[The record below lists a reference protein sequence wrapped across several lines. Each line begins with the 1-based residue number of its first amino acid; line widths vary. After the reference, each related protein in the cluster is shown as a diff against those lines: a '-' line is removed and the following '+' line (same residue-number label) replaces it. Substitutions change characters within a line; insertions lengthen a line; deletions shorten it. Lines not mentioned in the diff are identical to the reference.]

1 MSIKVLLVLAEERA
15 VCESLRATLP
25 ERDLLVFE
33 PSLGQGLRRLISL
46 RPDAVIVDD
55 AQQLGKEAV
64 QQLRLSSPSVP
75 VIAMSS
81 RGDAET
87 LAGFVLAGAQACLA
101 KPFSCED
108 LRRAVEL
115 AVTPAPAAAAVANV
129 AAPAANSGAVLK
141 SQVVQHQTA
150 MRWLNRL
157 AGLMKDPERIAQSL
171 TDAVGDVFDAIRSA
185 VLFEEGAGVRV
196 VASGGMAAPVP
207 EGITLDFA
215 SGLMRWFEENPCL
228 FDRAANPGAT
238 GAVKEIQ
245 LLGGRLG
252 VPLVSS
258 GRVCGAL
265 VVGDKASGGDYTA
278 EERELL
284 TVIGRFASATI
295 ENARLYET
303 VSHHRERVDG
313 ILSNVTAG
321 VVVVRPNRTLALMN
335 RSAERILQ
343 VRSTEVLGKSVQKL
357 GSGFADVALRT
368 LDDGKPRL
376 RQEVRDPA
384 INAVLGLSATPMG
397 DEGVVIIFSKLP
409 EPEADSEDVAYSPF
423 WEYLASRVAQEIKNP
438 MVAINTFAQ
447 LLPRKYDSEEFR
459 EAFGEV
465 VQTEVSRINNVVET
479 LFEFARH
486 PRVITQ
492 RAGVNGT
499 VDNVLR
505 SFEEELKEHNIQLVK
520 EFDVNDPDS
529 NIDAVYFS
537 QALYNVVQN
546 AIDAMPSGGKLKIKT
561 EAGPEGCKVVVSD
574 SGPGISEQD
583 APLVFMP
590 FFSTKEQGM
599 GLGLTVASRIM
610 KQHDGDLKLA
620 PNEEGGVAFSL
631 SLPAGLKRHANGSS
645 S

>member
-1 MSIKVLLVLAEERA
+1 MGIKVLLVLAEDRA

-55 AQQLGKEAV
+55 GPHLGKEAV
-64 QQLRLSSPSVP
+64 RELRLSSPSVP

-87 LAGFVLAGAQACLA
+87 LADYVLAGAKVCLA

-108 LRRAVEL
+108 LKRAVEM
-115 AVTPAPAAAAVANV
+115 AMVPAAADMARAS
-129 AAPAANSGAVLK
+129 AAGPAIAEVSSKAHVT
-141 SQVVQHQTA
+141 QHQTA

-157 AGLMKDPERIAQSL
+157 AGLMKDPERIGQSL
-171 TDAVGDVFDAIRSA
+171 TDAVGDVFDTVRSA
-185 VLFEEGAGVRV
+185 VLIDHGTGVRV
-196 VASGGMAAPVP
+196 IASGGMAAPIP
-207 EGITLDFA
+207 EGITLNFA
-215 SGLMRWFEENPCL
+215 SGLMRWFEENACL
-228 FDRAANPGAT
+228 FDRAANAHAT
-238 GAVKEIQ
+238 AAVKEMQ

-265 VVGDKASGGDYTA
+265 IVGEKASGRDYSP
-278 EERELL
+278 EECELL
-284 TVIGRFASATI
+284 TVMGRFASATI

-303 VSHHRERVDG
+303 VSHHRERVDS

-321 VVVVRPNRTLALMN
+321 VVLVRADRSISLMN
-335 RSAERILQ
+335 RSAERILRVQ
-343 VRSTEVLGKSVQKL
+343 ASAVIGNSVQKL
-357 GSGFADVALRT
+357 GSGFADVALRA
-368 LDDGKPRL
+368 LADGKPRL

-384 INAVLGLSATPMG
+384 IDATLGLSATPMG

-409 EPEADSEDVAYSPF
+409 EEHTKTEDVAYSPF

-447 LLPRKYDSEEFR
+447 LLPRKYDSEDFR

-486 PRVITQ
+486 PRIIVERSGI
-492 RAGVNGT
+492 NGT

-505 SFEEELKEHNIQLVK
+505 SFEEELKARNITLVK
-520 EFDVNDPDS
+520 EFDINAPDAD
-529 NIDAVYFS
+529 IDAVYFS
-537 QALYNVVQN
+537 QALHNVVQN
-546 AIDAMPSGGKLKIKT
+546 AIDAMPNGGKLKIAT
-561 EAGPEGCKVVVSD
+561 QGQPEGCKVVVSD

-583 APLVFMP
+583 APLVMMP

-599 GLGLTVASRIM
+599 GLGLTVASRSM

-620 PNEEGGVAFSL
+620 PNDEGGGAFSL
-631 SLPAGLKRHANGSS
+631 SLPAGLKRYANGS
-645 S
+645 

>member
-1 MSIKVLLVLAEERA
+1 MGIKVLLVLAEDRA

-55 AQQLGKEAV
+55 GPHLGKEAV
-64 QQLRLSSPSVP
+64 QELRLSSPSVP

-87 LAGFVLAGAQACLA
+87 LAGFVLAGAHACLA

-108 LRRAVEL
+108 LKRAVEM
-115 AVTPAPAAAAVANV
+115 AVVPAATAHAHANAAGPSLGDVSKAHV
-129 AAPAANSGAVLK
+129 T
-141 SQVVQHQTA
+141 QHQTA

-157 AGLMKDPERIAQSL
+157 AGLMKDPERIGQSL
-171 TDAVGDVFDAIRSA
+171 TDAVGDVFDTVRSA
-185 VLFEEGAGVRV
+185 VLIDHGTGVRV
-196 VASGGMAAPVP
+196 IASGGMAAPIP

-215 SGLMRWFEENPCL
+215 SGLMRWFEENACL
-228 FDRAANPGAT
+228 FDRVSNAQAT
-238 GAVKEIQ
+238 AAVKEMQ

-265 VVGDKASGGDYTA
+265 IVGEKASGRDYSP
-278 EERELL
+278 EECELL
-284 TVIGRFASATI
+284 TVMGRFASATI

-303 VSHHRERVDG
+303 VFHHRERVDS

-321 VVVVRPNRTLALMN
+321 VVVVHSDRTVSLMN
-335 RSAERILQ
+335 RSAERILRVQ
-343 VRSTEVLGKSVQKL
+343 AKAVLGKSVQKL
-357 GSGFADVALRT
+357 GSGFADVALRA
-368 LDDGKPRL
+368 LNDGKPRL
-376 RQEVRDPA
+376 RQEVRDAA
-384 INAVLGLSATPMG
+384 IDATLGLSATPMG

-409 EPEADSEDVAYSPF
+409 EEHTKTEDVAYSPF

-447 LLPRKYDSEEFR
+447 LLPRKYDSEDFR

-486 PRVITQ
+486 PRVIVE
-492 RAGVNGT
+492 RSGINGT

-505 SFEEELKEHNIQLVK
+505 SFEEELRERNITLVK
-520 EFDVNDPDS
+520 EFDINAPDAD
-529 NIDAVYFS
+529 IDAVYFS
-537 QALYNVVQN
+537 QALHNVVQN
-546 AIDAMPSGGKLKIKT
+546 AIDAMPAGGKLKITTQKQ
-561 EAGPEGCKVVVSD
+561 PEGCQVVVSD

-583 APLVFMP
+583 APLVMMP

-620 PNEEGGVAFSL
+620 PNDEGGVAFSL
-631 SLPAGLKRHANGSS
+631 SLPAGLKRNANGSGG
-645 S
+645 